1 MRFFNS
7 LRNSALAFA
16 GQIVAI
22 LMGFAVR
29 WLFIRN
35 LGQDYLGVN
44 SVMESM
50 LMILSMTELGIGTSV
65 AFALY
70 KPIDENDE
78 KRIGAFGYIVSYN
91 PAPGGTT
98 FYPYTGITDAE

>member
-7 LRNSALAFA
+7 LRNSVLAFA
-16 GQIVAI
+16 GQIITI
-22 LMGFAVR
+22 LMGFGVR
-29 WLFIRN
+29 WLFIHN
-35 LGQDYLGVN
+35 LGQEYLGVN

-70 KPIDENDE
+70 KGD
-78 KRIGAFGYIVSYN
+78 F
-91 PAPGGTT
+91 TH
-98 FYPYTGITDAE
+98 